1 MRGKS
6 AIFPFQK
13 MLSFKS
19 RETKKDILKI
29 QTVSE
34 KIMKGWGPVGRN
46 TLSVMKNNTD
56 GKFNLLLQYA
66 SNYVLF
72 EKSSGKEHIFANIVS
87 WRLRTL
93 NGADVVNTF

>member
-34 KIMKGWGPVGRN
+34 KIMKG
-46 TLSVMKNNTD
+46 
-56 GKFNLLLQYA
+56 
-66 SNYVLF
+66 
-72 EKSSGKEHIFANIVS
+72 
-87 WRLRTL
+87 
-93 NGADVVNTF
+93 